1 MFPFQTERIDLP
13 SKGLVYPKSN
23 PLSKGYVDMRYMT
36 AFHEDILTNLNYINR
51 GIQYTLDKFSQAL
64 IVDKDINI
72 NDLIEG
78 DRFQILLASRIL
90 SYGHIVDYEY
100 KGKPLRVDLTKL
112 PNKKFDESL
121 FSNTNDV
128 PFELPWSGINISI
141 KLLTHGDLLEIE
153 EEANRLKELFPD
165 DNFDKQ
171 LKLKKIIQSVEKDY
185 SKETIQNF
193 VDNKLVGVDIREIIM
208 FHNEIS
214 PEVDIKA
221 KDSEGGEEHTIPFRY
236 LDLFYD
242 IKRIPKVGK
251 TRD

>member
-13 SKGLVYPKSN
+13 SKGLVYPKTS

-36 AFHEDILTNLNYINR
+36 AFHEDILTNINYINR
-51 GIQYTLDKFSQAL
+51 GIQYTLDKFCQSL
-64 IVDKDINI
+64 IVDDKVSI

-78 DRFQILLASRIL
+78 DRFQLLLASRIL

-112 PNKKFDESL
+112 PNKHFDESL
-121 FSNTNDV
+121 FNNTNEI
-128 PFELPWSGINISI
+128 PFELPWSGINITI
-141 KLLTHGDLLEIE
+141 KLLTHGDLIEIE
-153 EEANRLKELFPD
+153 EEANRLKELFPE
-165 DNFDKQ
+165 DNFDRQ
-171 LKLKKIIQSVEKDY
+171 LKLKKIIQSVKGDY
-185 SKETIQNF
+185 TKETIESFIANT
-193 VDNKLVGVDIREIIM
+193 LVGIDVREIIL

-214 PEVDIKA
+214 PEVDIRT

-242 IKRIPKVGK
+242 IKRVPKIG
-251 TRD
+251 